1 MSQFTS
7 GSYYKDIYNYFVYG
21 IIAGSY
27 LQPLIHSCIE
37 TNLTVVCRVQLPY
50 VFSPTECLWQ
60 AGKCVGECKFEVMCL
75 RKTDGDGAMGMGA
88 RVEREKAGWRTAG
101 DRQTLIVMALI
112 SASLAPSFHMGSD
125 ILLLLHPLHL
135 AGGVGSSLGCAARSD
150 GKSLPNTGP
159 LTYKLHH

>member
-1 MSQFTS
+1 MLAAVCTFTNSQLFWNKAQS
-7 GSYYKDIYNYFVYG
+7 SFQSAAQLSFQANWVY
-21 IIAGSY
+21 
-27 LQPLIHSCIE
+27 
-37 TNLTVVCRVQLPY
+37 
-50 VFSPTECLWQ
+50 LWQ
-60 AGKCVGECKFEVMCL
+60 DGKCVGECKFEVMCL

-88 RVEREKAGWRTAG
+88 HVERGKAGWRTAG

-112 SASLAPSFHMGSD
+112 SASLAPSFHMSSD